1 MLSSSSHSKP
11 LASLLLRTLAATKSA
26 SSSASTQIP
35 ICSSILARRQIHTSS
50 FSSSLSSSSSNVK
63 IRSPHYA
70 RRALSILP
78 TRRTMASV
86 ADASPEERAE
96 IDEALLQP
104 READEVDVCIVG
116 GGPAGLAA
124 AIRLKQLD
132 NEQGSGELRVI
143 VLEKASDMG
152 AHILSGAVLEPR
164 ALDELI
170 PDWRDDPP
178 TPLTMVQSE
187 AMRFLTKSYAIPIPE
202 PPQMHNKGKNYIV
215 SLNQVVKW
223 LAEKAEELGVEVYPG
238 FSVSELVYDDETG
251 AVKGIATNDMG
262 VSKTFKPK
270 DSFERGMEF
279 HAKVTLLAEGCHG
292 SLTKQVVKKFDLR
305 KDSDTQTYGIGIKEV
320 WEVPEAQ
327 WKEGHVAHT
336 MGAPLSADTYGGGF
350 MYHFGDRLV
359 SVGLVLGLDYPNPW
373 LSPYQEFQNLKRHP
387 FYASVLKGGKCLS
400 YGARALNEGGLQS
413 IPKLVFPGGALIG
426 CTAGFMNVPKIKG
439 THTAMKSG
447 MLAAE
452 AAFKAISELPAA
464 EEEEAE
470 AEENGDSVTASP
482 QAAPI
487 LLTEYEQTIKDSWV
501 YKELTEVRNVRPSF
515 YSPLKM
521 WGGVIYSG
529 LDTFLL
535 KGRTPWT
542 FHHKHSD
549 AEATQPAS
557 KYTPIEYPKPDG
569 ELTFDILTSVSRTG
583 TNHDD
588 DEPCHLRVPDQDLE
602 RHTKIAFPKYQGVE
616 NRFCPAGVYEY
627 VEDESKPEG
636 VRFQINSQNCIHC
649 KTCDIK
655 SPTLDI
661 NWTVPEGG
669 DGPKYYM
676 T

>member
-1 MLSSSSHSKP
+1 MLASRHSKP
-11 LASLLLRTLAATKSA
+11 AASLLLRTLAKR
-26 SSSASTQIP
+26 QIP
-35 ICSSILARRQIHTSS
+35 STSAIKAFHTSIRPHTPATYSPRPRQHVAAATTALPLLARRG
-50 FSSSLSSSSSNVK
+50 
-63 IRSPHYA
+63 
-70 RRALSILP
+70 
-78 TRRTMASV
+78 MATI
-86 ADASPEERAE
+86 ADATPEERAAA
-96 IDEALLQP
+96 DELLLEP

-143 VLEKASDMG
+143 VLEKAPDMG

-164 ALDELI
+164 ALDELL

-178 TPLTMVQSE
+178 SPLTMVQSE
-187 AMRFLTKSYAIPIPE
+187 SMRFLTKNQAIPIPE

-223 LAEKAEELGVEVYPG
+223 LAEKAEELGVEIYPG
-238 FSVSELVYDDETG
+238 FSVSELVYDESG

-262 VSKTFKPK
+262 VSKTFTPK
-270 DSFERGMEF
+270 DSFQRGMEF

-305 KDSDTQTYGIGIKEV
+305 KDADPQTYGIGIKEV
-320 WEVPEAQ
+320 WEVPEEV

-336 MGAPLSADTYGGGF
+336 MGHPLSSDTYGGGF
-350 MYHFGDRLV
+350 MYHFGERLV
-359 SVGLVLGLDYPNPW
+359 SVGLVVGLDYPNPY
-373 LSPYQEFQNLKRHP
+373 LSPYQEFQNMKRHP
-387 FYASVLKGGKCLS
+387 FYANVLKDGKCLS

-426 CTAGFMNVPKIKG
+426 CTAGFLNVPKIKG

-452 AAFKAISELPAA
+452 AAFKTISELPA
-464 EEEEAE
+464 EEETVEEEADEAVEAAEE
-470 AEENGDSVTASP
+470 AEETEITEPPRDPIILDAYETALKS
-482 QAAPI
+482 
-487 LLTEYEQTIKDSWV
+487 SWV
-501 YKELTEVRNVRPSF
+501 WSELHEVRNVRPSF
-515 YSPLKM
+515 NNPLKM
-521 WGGVIYSG
+521 WGGIMYSG
-529 LDTFLL
+529 LDTLIF

-542 FHHKHSD
+542 FHHKHTD
-549 AEATQPAS
+549 AAATQPAA
-557 KYTPIEYPKPDG
+557 KYKPIEYAKPDG
-569 ELTFDILTSVSRTG
+569 VLTFDILTSVSRTG

-588 DEPCHLRVPDQDLE
+588 DEPCHLRVPDQDLDA
-602 RHTKIAFPKYQGVE
+602 HSAASYPVYKGVE
-616 NRFCPAGVYEY
+616 SRFCPAGVYEY
-627 VEDESKPEG
+627 IEDASKPEG
-636 VRFQINSQNCIHC
+636 VKFQINSQNCIHC

-655 SPTLDI
+655 VPTQDI